1 MAMENL
7 TEYSPDFI
15 RRTADEGATILREIT
30 KSTEKLMQITGK
42 LVEEYSIQDSER
54 LLKDLGNGASAALSG
69 YSMQIRHLYMAADLY
84 ANSAGKVLSE
94 AEQIVKGA
102 GLQI

>member
-1 MAMENL
+1 MEKL
-7 TEYSPDFI
+7 TEYSPEFI
-15 RRTADEGATILREIT
+15 RRTADEGIAILREIT

-42 LVEEYSIQDSER
+42 LVEEYPVQDSER
-54 LLKDLGNGASAALSG
+54 LMKELGNGANAALSG

-84 ANSAGKVLSE
+84 ENSAGIVLSE